1 MQAKKVI
8 ESYKKIKTLG
18 TGAYGT
24 AYLVKGQTSGRQMVI
39 KEIDL
44 NEMEES
50 DQKAALTEAKVM
62 EMLYHPSIV
71 KFYDVY
77 RTKKKKL
84 CIVME
89 YADGGDL
96 NKIIK

>member
-1 MQAKKVI
+1 
-8 ESYKKIKTLG
+8 
-18 TGAYGT
+18 
-24 AYLVKGQTSGRQMVI
+24 MVI

-44 NEMEES
+44 NEMEEA
-50 DQKAALTEAKVM
+50 DQKASLTEAKVM
-62 EMLYHPSIV
+62 EMLNHPNIV

-77 RTKKKKL
+77 KTKKKKL

-96 NKIIK
+96 NKVVKDKKKALK